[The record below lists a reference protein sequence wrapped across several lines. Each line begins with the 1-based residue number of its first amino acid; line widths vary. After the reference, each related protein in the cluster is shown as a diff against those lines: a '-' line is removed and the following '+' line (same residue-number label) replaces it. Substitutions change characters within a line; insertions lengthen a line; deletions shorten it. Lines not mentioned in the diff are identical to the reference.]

1 MEDVAVVLYVFA
13 ALPLVDVYAGRCAD
27 KDSCAHH
34 VELCIGRVS
43 FQQTCSSSALS
54 CSENNSAIKI
64 SGQLKVARKDEVKVL
79 ERIEITKQ
87 FPLWQCHCV
96 TLF

>member
-43 FQQTCSSSALS
+43 SSYDF
-54 CSENNSAIKI
+54 
-64 SGQLKVARKDEVKVL
+64 RFYVL
-79 ERIEITKQ
+79 EILAKNRVFGGRDVIGD
-87 FPLWQCHCV
+87 FRFA
-96 TLF
+96 LFEFL